1 MLYAL
6 HEPLNFKP
14 EFWGFE
20 VRTYYSAIERG
31 SKGVK
36 GLRLSVKRMNYSTTV
51 QQSFMHACEPD
62 KFLPPTGGRGTIL
75 VFAGILKRT
84 LIEHQG

>member
-20 VRTYYSAIERG
+20 VHTYYSAIERG
-31 SKGVK
+31 SESVK
-36 GLRLSVKRMNYSTTV
+36 GIRLSVKRTNYPMTAS
-51 QQSFMHACEPD
+51 Q
-62 KFLPPTGGRGTIL
+62 K
-75 VFAGILKRT
+75 K
-84 LIEHQG
+84 